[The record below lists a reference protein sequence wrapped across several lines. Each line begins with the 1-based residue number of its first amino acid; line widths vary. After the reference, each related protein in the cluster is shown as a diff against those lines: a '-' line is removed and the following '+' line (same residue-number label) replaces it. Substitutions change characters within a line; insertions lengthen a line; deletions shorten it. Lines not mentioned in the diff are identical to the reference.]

1 MTNLSPVLFQ
11 APGASTANELSAP
24 SQDEGTLDFLGEL
37 REALVLQLA
46 ADEAGRQSLEKDET
60 AQDVTPSDA
69 LVLQILPDALLA
81 TWPAPANI
89 AVNAPPSEGSG
100 SEVISSKATVAVP
113 ERSVVPSLEP
123 SSVSVPND
131 LAAEA
136 APGVSESLTASLE
149 DSAIAPA
156 AQAVTPKSERASG
169 AQDPREAVVKLEEL
183 AKPAT
188 VHGPRPVQAIEG
200 DVEAKA
206 SADAKPVS
214 PSLGAEKGGM
224 AQPATAV
231 VRTET
236 VFTGSFKT
244 AASPNQATASQ
255 PVKVAQAS
263 TEVGDKANPRAE
275 PASLNLVQ
283 NGVSSSIESAPVKGP
298 EIQASQP
305 VAVDPTMQATADRPT
320 SRAQSAQTSASQLPD
335 RSTGVPSDTDLT
347 DSLEPTVDVASESPV
362 TTVRLPA
369 QPVHATPKPLS
380 ANQNGSSQLAS
391 DPVIQSARDHTDGTP
406 SPSRS
411 VSQASQELAVTEIV
425 SEPAAEERMAANL
438 PESREAQTSF
448 TSTLLGPIQGHLSQR
463 HQHEIFVPTR
473 SPAPLE
479 PHLVQLDGGEVKVEI
494 MRLAQQGGGQVVME
508 LTPPDQSKF
517 RIDLKIDHQGVA
529 SLVVEGASDSTRSRL
544 EQGAE
549 ALQQQFSE
557 MGLSLQLDMRQS
569 LDARTQREAEQQ
581 WQASTDTGSLP
592 LREAPQTSTDAQRPR
607 ALTDSQVHL
616 YA

>member
-24 SQDEGTLDFLGEL
+24 SQDEGMLDFLGEL

-131 LAAEA
+131 LAAQA

-156 AQAVTPKSERASG
+156 AQAATPKSERASG

-214 PSLGAEKGGM
+214 PSLGAEKWGM

-255 PVKVAQAS
+255 PVEVAQAS

-275 PASLNLVQ
+275 PASLNQVQ

-347 DSLEPTVDVASESPV
+347 DSLEPTVDVAGESPV

-569 LDARTQREAEQQ
+569 QDARTQREAEQQ
-581 WQASTDTGSLP
+581 WQASTDTGSWP
-592 LREAPQTSTDAQRPR
+592 LREAPQTSTDAQRAR

>member
-24 SQDEGTLDFLGEL
+24 SQDEGMLDFLGEL

-131 LAAEA
+131 LAAQA

-214 PSLGAEKGGM
+214 PSLGAEKWGM

-255 PVKVAQAS
+255 PVEVAQAS

-275 PASLNLVQ
+275 PASLNQVQ

-347 DSLEPTVDVASESPV
+347 DSLEPTVDVAGESPV

-569 LDARTQREAEQQ
+569 QDARTQREAEQQ
-581 WQASTDTGSLP
+581 WQASTDTGSWP
-592 LREAPQTSTDAQRPR
+592 LREAPQTSTDAQRAR